1 VATARLF
8 LGQMARQQGATWPA
22 ALTAGAVPPLAA
34 WLHEQG
40 LGPMAYHTYRRL
52 DGSAAEL
59 ARCLRHDYYCAAA
72 EATLRETFLAEILNL
87 FRQAALPVALLK
99 GAAVQPLYGY
109 AGLRTM
115 SDLDFWLPAARMAEA
130 VALLQGAGYDV
141 QTKEARPLVLQQLS
155 LGEIQL
161 YKPGRPGWLAELHWS
176 PFAGWWLQ
184 RTAAVD
190 HDLLWNRIAAIPEP
204 QLAQI
209 VPHGSLPA
217 PVSGQASSS
226 PPASSREEPPVG
238 PHRVCQ
244 LAPEDAVI
252 HLAVHLAVN
261 HQFAPPVV
269 RGLMDIVLT
278 AQARGVDWAVV
289 AARARA
295 WRVATA
301 VWLALRLAEQL
312 LGLEGAGEALRLLRP
327 TSFRR
332 RLLRRFVSAPSVLAG
347 RDLRHGRWRFL
358 LLLLLVDRPMDAG
371 KLMWR
376 TVWPENEWLNARYGH
391 AASRLRHLWG
401 IVARGQV

>member
-1 VATARLF
+1 LRRNFLATHFAGPWPDVATARLF
-8 LGQMARQQGATWPA
+8 LGQMARQQGTAWPA
-22 ALTAGAVPPLAA
+22 ALTAGAIPPLAA

-40 LGPMAYHTYRRL
+40 LGPLAYHTYRRL

-72 EATLRETFLAEILNL
+72 EATLRQTFLAEILNL
-87 FRQAALPVALLK
+87 FQQAALPVALLK
-99 GAAVQPLYGY
+99 GAALQPLYGH

-115 SDLDFWLPAARMAEA
+115 SDLDFWLPASRMAEA
-130 VALLQGAGYDV
+130 VTLLQGAGYYV
-141 QTKEARPLVLQQLS
+141 QTKEDRPLALQQMS

-161 YKPGRPGWLAELHWS
+161 YKQGRPGWLAELHWS

-184 RTAAVD
+184 RTAAINND
-190 HDLLWNRIAAIPEP
+190 ALWSRRVSWPESAEAEGVAR
-204 QLAQI
+204 L
-209 VPHGSLPA
+209 VY
-217 PVSGQASSS
+217 
-226 PPASSREEPPVG
+226 
-238 PHRVCQ
+238 Q

-295 WRVATA
+295 WRVATP
-301 VWLALRLAEQL
+301 VWLALHLAEQL

-332 RLLRRFVSAPSVLAG
+332 RLLRRFVSVPSVLAG
-347 RDLRHGRWRFL
+347 RDLRHGRRRFL
-358 LLLLLVDRPMDAG
+358 LLLLLVDRPQDAG
-371 KLMWR
+371 KLLLR
-376 TVWPENEWLNARYGH
+376 AVWPEKEWLAARYDRNAG
-391 AASRLRHLWG
+391 RLRHLWG
-401 IVARGQV
+401 IVGRGQV

>member
-8 LGQMARQQGATWPA
+8 VAQVAARQLAPWPPALPESAVPALAGWLMKQELGPVAFACCQDRA
-22 ALTAGAVPPLAA
+22 AAAGGAVAQLAA
-34 WLHEQG
+34 
-40 LGPMAYHTYRRL
+40 
-52 DGSAAEL
+52 
-59 ARCLRHDYYCAAA
+59 CLRTDYHQAMGEAAVQQA
-72 EATLRETFLAEILNL
+72 LLAEICNL
-87 FRQAALPVALLK
+87 FAAAALPVVLLK
-99 GAAVQPLYGY
+99 GAAVQPLYGRP
-109 AGLRTM
+109 GLRTM
-115 SDLDFWLPAARMAEA
+115 SDIDFWLPPERMAEA
-130 VALLQGAGYDV
+130 VGLLQDSGFYVAANAD
-141 QTKEARPLVLQQLS
+141 RPPALQQMS
-155 LGEIQL
+155 HGEVQL
-161 YKPGRPGWLAELHWS
+161 FKRGWPRWLVELHES

-184 RTAAVD
+184 RTAAID
-190 HDLLWNRIAAIPEP
+190 HDGLWSRR
-204 QLAQI
+204 
-209 VPHGSLPA
+209 VSWRGSAETRDVL
-217 PVSGQASSS
+217 
-226 PPASSREEPPVG
+226 
-238 PHRVCQ
+238 VCQ
-244 LAPEDAVI
+244 LAPEDAI
-252 HLAVHLAVN
+252 IQLAVHLAVN
-261 HQFAPPVV
+261 HQFAPPVI

-312 LGLEGAGEALRLLRP
+312 LGLEGAGEALTLLRP

-376 TVWPENEWLNARYGH
+376 TVWPDNEWLNARYGH
-391 AASRLRHLWG
+391 AASRRRHLWG